1 MLVMTLTWRTG
12 DGGAA
17 LVLGLLHHAV
27 LTNWLDK
34 WTHPRKQSLKE
45 FLQQNCKYLEEL
57 PQKTHEHLVMTCTI

>member
-45 FLQQNCKYLEEL
+45 FL
-57 PQKTHEHLVMTCTI
+57 